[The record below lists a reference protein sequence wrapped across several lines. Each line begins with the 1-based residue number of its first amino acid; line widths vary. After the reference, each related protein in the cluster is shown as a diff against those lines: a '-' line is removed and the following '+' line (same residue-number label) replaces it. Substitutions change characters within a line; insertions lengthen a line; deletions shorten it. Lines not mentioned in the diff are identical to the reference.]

1 MMIVAPNSLVRQEEG
16 AQGEEEAP
24 TGPTQ
29 SGVSDARNRRRHGWW
44 CGAPI
49 HRRGRGGYGPVL
61 SSHDMNGGSYRKK
74 TEVVKGYF
82 CRV

>member
-1 MMIVAPNSLVRQEEG
+1 MMMIVAPNSLVRQEEG
-16 AQGEEEAP
+16 AQGEEEEEAGGRRRVGSIGTPTPGADAP

-49 HRRGRGGYGPVL
+49 HSRGRGG
-61 SSHDMNGGSYRKK
+61 
-74 TEVVKGYF
+74 
-82 CRV
+82 